1 MSTPAQIS
9 ANQRNAQKS
18 TGPRSAEGKDSSR
31 FNALKHG
38 IDARSL
44 VIPGEDPAELA
55 ALAENYYQQ
64 CQPAGPIEAHLV
76 DVLIRSDWQGR
87 RYDRVEAQLIHQS
100 LDPTVSPEAGLTLLF
115 ADIAKNHP
123 LQHLF
128 RRRQSVQRDW
138 FQAFRELQRLQKARR
153 RSEPAAEDENPVR
166 EIPEIGF
173 DFPKKPM
180 VVQPAVAQP
189 VPAPKT
195 QADVE
200 PMLK

>member
-9 ANQRNAQKS
+9 ANQKNAQKS
-18 TGPRSAEGKDSSR
+18 TGPRSAMGKDSSR

-55 ALAENYYQQ
+55 ALAENYYRQ
-64 CQPAGPIEAHLV
+64 CQPDGPIEAHLV

-87 RYDRVEAQLIHQS
+87 RYDRVEAQLINQS
-100 LDPTVSPEAGLTLLF
+100 VDPTVSPDAGLTLLF
-115 ADIAKNHP
+115 ADVAKNHP

-128 RRRQSVQRDW
+128 RRRQAAQRDW
-138 FQAFRELQRLQKARR
+138 FQAFRELQRLQKARQQ
-153 RSEPAAEDENPVR
+153 SEPAAEEENVAG

-173 DFPKKPM
+173 DLSKTPII
-180 VVQPAVAQP
+180 VRPAMAEP
-189 VPAPKT
+189 VPAPKI
-195 QADVE
+195 AS
-200 PMLK
+200 

>member
-76 DVLIRSDWQGR
+76 DVMPYAS
-87 RYDRVEAQLIHQS
+87 HCTS
-100 LDPTVSPEAGLTLLF
+100 LA
-115 ADIAKNHP
+115 
-123 LQHLF
+123 
-128 RRRQSVQRDW
+128 
-138 FQAFRELQRLQKARR
+138 
-153 RSEPAAEDENPVR
+153 
-166 EIPEIGF
+166 
-173 DFPKKPM
+173 
-180 VVQPAVAQP
+180 
-189 VPAPKT
+189 
-195 QADVE
+195 
-200 PMLK
+200 